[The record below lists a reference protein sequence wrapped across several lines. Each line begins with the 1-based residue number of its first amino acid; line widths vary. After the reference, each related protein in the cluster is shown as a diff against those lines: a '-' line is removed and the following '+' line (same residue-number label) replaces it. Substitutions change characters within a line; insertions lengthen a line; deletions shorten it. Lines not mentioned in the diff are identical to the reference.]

1 MLWNY
6 CWLFSQTHIRTE
18 TKWHKIR
25 LGKCL
30 YVPNQKSDPGGFIPH
45 STFLS
50 LTSEMLWET
59 DWHTSA
65 SSLVQRIT
73 SRRSVSGLYKIL
85 GQEPLSNL
93 CNFFLKAFSLE
104 MNSAIPRTQK
114 NSNYWDPCFSWS
126 GAIQQQHQ
134 HQAGMCW
141 LPTCKTS
148 LIKKCRII
156 ARTGDGVKKNKKN
169 TDDRNMSR
177 ELGSEKVCFSGSP
190 FGLLRDFSVL
200 FKQTPTPLRLIKS
213 SALNVFAE
221 RKEIFRA
228 ENTFADNSW
237 PRYFPK
243 DGCTRSSAHCVCVCW
258 LRCGQIYFQVIFS
271 PRSSFF
277 SVLWGFWL
285 LLCVRACAC
294 DECVRVC
301 CFELTNTNPGHVGN

>member
-93 CNFFLKAFSLE
+93 CNFFKKLSLWKWTVQYPE
-104 MNSAIPRTQK
+104 HKKTAITEILVSHDQAP
-114 NSNYWDPCFSWS
+114 SNNNTSIKQEC
-126 GAIQQQHQ
+126 
-134 HQAGMCW
+134 AGF
-141 LPTCKTS
+141 LP
-148 LIKKCRII
+148 
-156 ARTGDGVKKNKKN
+156 AR
-169 TDDRNMSR
+169 
-177 ELGSEKVCFSGSP
+177 P
-190 FGLLRDFSVL
+190 
-200 FKQTPTPLRLIKS
+200 
-213 SALNVFAE
+213 
-221 RKEIFRA
+221 
-228 ENTFADNSW
+228 
-237 PRYFPK
+237 
-243 DGCTRSSAHCVCVCW
+243 H
-258 LRCGQIYFQVIFS
+258 
-271 PRSSFF
+271 
-277 SVLWGFWL
+277 
-285 LLCVRACAC
+285 
-294 DECVRVC
+294 
-301 CFELTNTNPGHVGN
+301 

>member
-1 MLWNY
+1 M
-6 CWLFSQTHIRTE
+6 S
-18 TKWHKIR
+18 
-25 LGKCL
+25 
-30 YVPNQKSDPGGFIPH
+30 
-45 STFLS
+45 
-50 LTSEMLWET
+50 
-59 DWHTSA
+59 
-65 SSLVQRIT
+65 
-73 SRRSVSGLYKIL
+73 
-85 GQEPLSNL
+85 
-93 CNFFLKAFSLE
+93 
-104 MNSAIPRTQK
+104 SAIPRTQK

-156 ARTGDGVKKNKKN
+156 ARTGDGVKNKK
-169 TDDRNMSR
+169 RKYRWQKYEPWARQR
-177 ELGSEKVCFSGSP
+177 ESLLLWLAFWSFARLLGT
-190 FGLLRDFSVL
+190 L
-200 FKQTPTPLRLIKS
+200 QTNPTPLRLIKS

-271 PRSSFF
+271 PHSSFF
-277 SVLWGFWL
+277 SVLWGFCCF
-285 LLCVRACAC
+285 CVCVP
-294 DECVRVC
+294 VRVMSVC
-301 CFELTNTNPGHVGN
+301 ARAASS